1 MSDGPTW
8 FTSSYSGTEG
18 GACIEVAAMTTAVR
32 VRDSKDRGGPQL
44 AFSPAAWADFVA
56 FAAATETPPS

>member
-1 MSDGPTW
+1 MSTELAW
-8 FTSSYSGTEG
+8 FKSGYSGTEG

-32 VRDSKDRGGPQL
+32 VRDSKNRSGPQL

-56 FAAATETPPS
+56 FATATETPLS